1 MPLIEVHLDR
11 TTFTDHSQAIG
22 EAIHAAQ
29 IQTLKIPADDR
40 FQVFTPHNDGEV
52 VYDPGYGGV
61 DRQSLIIIRVTAV
74 AMYDAVTK
82 KAFFEAVVS
91 HLERIGIRPEDVLIS
106 LVENDF
112 DDWYAGKI

>member
-1 MPLIEVHLDR
+1 M
-11 TTFTDHSQAIG
+11 
-22 EAIHAAQ
+22 
-29 IQTLKIPADDR
+29 
-40 FQVFTPHNDGEV
+40 

-61 DRQSLIIIRVTAV
+61 DRQALITIRVTAV
-74 AMYDAVTK
+74 AMYDADTK

-106 LVENDF
+106 LVENGF